1 MAEYAAQAQ
10 GLSTRDFLDSQHK
23 LLFVVVITILS
34 LPYHGSQTFSQRDL
48 AKT

>member
-23 LLFVVVITILS
+23 LLFVVVITIPIFT
-34 LPYHGSQTFSQRDL
+34 LPWKPNLFSKRSC
-48 AKT
+48 